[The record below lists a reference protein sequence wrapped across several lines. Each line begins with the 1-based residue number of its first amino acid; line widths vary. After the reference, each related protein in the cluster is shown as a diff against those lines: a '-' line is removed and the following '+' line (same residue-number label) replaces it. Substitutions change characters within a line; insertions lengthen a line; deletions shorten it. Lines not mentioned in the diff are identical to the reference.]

1 VRRVDGAGGTGV
13 RWGAS
18 AGATRRTRAVA
29 ITGTFAL
36 ACLALA
42 CGTDGRGAL
51 QRGVASPVDVA
62 AADSGTTDTS
72 VPTTPTTA
80 APLRTFV
87 LAATGDFLLHTR
99 VIENAAANAGGDGY
113 DFAPHLAEIAPLIGA
128 ADLALCHLETPL
140 SIDNTRISDYPI
152 FSVPWEIARDA
163 RAAGYD
169 GCSTASNHSLDTGAT
184 GVVETV
190 TVFEQVGLGQSGMA
204 RSAAEAAAPP
214 IYDAAGV
221 AVGHLSYTYG
231 LNGMPLPEP
240 WMANLIDVDRILA
253 DAAAVR
259 ARGAE
264 VVVVS
269 MHWGNEY
276 QHEPSPQQVAQ
287 AEALLAS
294 PDIDVILGAHAHVV
308 QPVDRIGG
316 KPVVYGM
323 GNSLSNQTDPAN
335 RRDGVV
341 VYLTFTETSPGSFEV
356 GRIAVTPTW
365 VHYPGTIIRPV
376 TADSVPES
384 FNRTMSNLN
393 LLGTFDGDV
402 VYDPESVRP
411 S

>member
-1 VRRVDGAGGTGV
+1 M
-13 RWGAS
+13 AS
-18 AGATRRTRAVA
+18 PADAAAAVA
-29 ITGTFAL
+29 ST
-36 ACLALA
+36 
-42 CGTDGRGAL
+42 
-51 QRGVASPVDVA
+51 VVPS
-62 AADSGTTDTS
+62 TT
-72 VPTTPTTA
+72 VPTTE

-87 LAATGDFLLHTR
+87 VAANGDFLLHTR
-99 VIENAAANAGGDGY
+99 VLENASANAGGDGY
-113 DFAPHLAEIAPLIGA
+113 DFGPHLAEIAPLVGA
-128 ADLALCHLETPL
+128 ADLAICHMETPL
-140 SIDNTRISDYPI
+140 SIDNSRISDYPI

-163 RAAGYD
+163 KAAGFD
-169 GCSTASNHSLDTGAT
+169 GCSTASNHSLDVGPS
-184 GVVETV
+184 GVFETV
-190 TVFEQVGLGQSGMA
+190 TVFEKVGLGQSGMA
-204 RSAAEAAAPP
+204 RSPEESALPP
-214 IYDAAGV
+214 IYDAGGV

-253 DAAAVR
+253 DAAAIR

-287 AEALLAS
+287 AETLLAS
-294 PDIDVILGAHAHVV
+294 PDIDAILGAHVHVV
-308 QPVDRIGG
+308 QPIDRIGG

-341 VYLTFTETSPGSFEV
+341 VYLTFTETAPGVFSV
-356 GRIAVTPTW
+356 PRIAVTPTW

-384 FNRTMSNLN
+384 YNRTMANLN

-402 VYDPESVRP
+402 VYEPAALRP
-411 S
+411 L